1 MAQYKYTFIVTI
13 SGEGIHHAMDG
24 GKMAANFL
32 DEALNHGNYDKE
44 TMAIY
49 HQRWMDRFGYDF
61 KW

>member
-1 MAQYKYTFIVTI
+1 MYFPN

-24 GKMAANFL
+24 GKMAAHFL
-32 DEALNHGNYDKE
+32 DEALNHGNYDRE

-49 HQRWMDRFGYDF
+49 HQRWMDRFGFDF